1 MRHPRRHRLTT
12 LTTSLA
18 AALLAAP
25 LALTSTPATA
35 VSGPASS
42 DDSLLFTARLDIGD
56 GQRACS
62 GALIDRDWLL
72 TAASC
77 FADDPAESLALPAGA
92 PRLKTTATIGR
103 TDLTTTA
110 GETRTIVD
118 LVPYSSRDVVL
129 ARLSRPVTTVTP
141 VGISAAAAAAGEEL
155 TVAGYGRT
163 RTEWSPL
170 NLHSGTFT
178 VDSVAADTVGITGKD
193 GASVCMGDT
202 GGPAVR
208 MVGGKPE
215 LVALSS
221 RSWQGGCF
229 GIDPAV
235 TQTGAVSA
243 RVDDL
248 HEWVTTTVAVPRV
261 TDYTGD
267 GKSDV
272 AYLYDYGTNTDGT
285 SRTGLWLQTS
295 TGSGFDA
302 PVKPWDSGTGSWTWN
317 RSKLVSGDFNGDGL
331 ADVGVLYKYANTS
344 DGRGHSALW
353 TFTSTGTGF
362 NAPVKVWDSGTGS
375 WTWDNSKLVSGDFNG
390 DGLADVG
397 VLYKYANTS
406 DGRGHSALWT
416 FTSTGTDFNTPAKKW
431 DSGTGS
437 WTWDNSKLVSGDFNG
452 DGKSDVGVLYKYPN
466 TSDGRG
472 HSALWTFTSTGTDFN
487 TPAKKWDSGTGSW
500 TWDRTEI
507 A

>member
-1 MRHPRRHRLTT
+1 MGHPRRHRLTT
-12 LTTSLA
+12 LTAMLA
-18 AALLAAP
+18 AALVAAP
-25 LALTSTPATA
+25 LALTVTPANA
-35 VSGPASS
+35 VSGPAAG
-42 DDSLLFTARLDIGD
+42 DGSLAFTARLDIGD
-56 GQRACS
+56 GQKACS
-62 GALIDRDWLL
+62 GALVDRNWLI

-77 FADDPAESLALPAGA
+77 FADNPAVSLALPAGA
-92 PRLKTTATIGR
+92 PKLKTTATIGR

-118 LVPYSSRDVVL
+118 LVPYPSRDVVL

-141 VGISAAAAAAGEEL
+141 IAISTAAAAAGEDL

-163 RTEWSPL
+163 QTEWSPL
-170 NLHSGTFT
+170 QLHSGTFA
-178 VDSVAADTVGITGKD
+178 VDSVAADTVAITGKD

-202 GGPAVR
+202 GGPTVR
-208 MVGGKPE
+208 LVGGKPE
-215 LVALSS
+215 LVAVSS

-248 HEWVTTTVAVPRV
+248 RGWVASTVAVPRV

-272 AYLYDYGTNTDGT
+272 AYLYNYGTNTDGT
-285 SRTGLWLQTS
+285 NHTALWLQTS
-295 TGSGFDA
+295 TGSGING
-302 PVKPWDSGTGSWTWN
+302 PVKSWDSGTVSWDWSLGKT
-317 RSKLVSGDFNGDGL
+317 VSGDFNGDGL
-331 ADVGVLYKYANTS
+331 ADVGVLYKYPNTS
-344 DGRGHSALW
+344 DGRGHTALW

-375 WTWDNSKLVSGDFNG
+375 WSWDSSAPVSGDFNG

-397 VLYKYANTS
+397 VLYKYPNTS
-406 DGRGHSALWT
+406 DGRGHTALWT
-416 FTSTGTDFNTPAKKW
+416 FTSTGTGINAPVKAW
-431 DSGTGS
+431 DSGDGS
-437 WTWDNSKLVSGDFNG
+437 WTWDNSMPVAGDFNG
-452 DGKSDVGVLYKYPN
+452 DGKSDVGVLYKYGN

-472 HSALWTFTSTGTDFN
+472 
-487 TPAKKWDSGTGSW
+487 
-500 TWDRTEI
+500 
-507 A
+507 